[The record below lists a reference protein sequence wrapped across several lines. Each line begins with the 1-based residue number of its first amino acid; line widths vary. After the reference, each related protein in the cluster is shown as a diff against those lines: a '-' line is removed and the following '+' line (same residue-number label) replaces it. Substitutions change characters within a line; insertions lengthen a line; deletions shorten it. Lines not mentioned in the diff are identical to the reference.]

1 MNRKAILKFADTYTQ
16 PFPRMKDFKEIC
28 SIISKSKQAK
38 NNAEDQFMLFAA
50 TILQDKVEKSLDYL
64 DNLIKIPEEKL
75 EKVFPEVEYLKK
87 VDLVLRCLDKPTE
100 RNQLSIVRMIHKVIR
115 VYALSVDRFI

>member
-16 PFPRMKDFKEIC
+16 PYPTRKDLNEIC
-28 SIISKSKQAK
+28 GIISKSKTK

-50 TILQDKVEKSLDYL
+50 TLLQDKVEKSLDYL
-64 DNLIKIPEEKL
+64 DNLIKMPKEKL

-87 VDLVLRCLDKPTE
+87 ADLVLRCLDKPTE
-100 RNQLSIVRMIHKVIR
+100 RNQRSIVRMINKVIR